1 MNAYFAAYIAIL
13 FFLLSPGVLLR
24 LPARGTRLV
33 VAVTHGIV
41 FVVALYLTK
50 HVVLR
55 LLYGMGCIYDGF
67 QDMPPQEMK
76 QPQPDMAAVE
86 AQANQPMPEMA
97 QPAERMAQ
105 VPQPMLQEQPG
116 APGKPQTLV
125 DFSGINLS
133 VVNTG
138 ASPPGSQ
145 CATGTQCSRG
155 ICINA
160 RCL

>member
-24 LPARGTRLV
+24 LPARGSRLV
-33 VAVTHGIV
+33 VAVAHGLV

-55 LLYGMGCIYDGF
+55 VLYGMGCMYEGF
-67 QDMPPQEMK
+67 QDMPPQDMPP
-76 QPQPDMAAVE
+76 QAQPDMAAVE

-97 QPAERMAQ
+97 QPAEKMAQ
-105 VPQPMLQEQPG
+105 MPQPMLQ

-133 VVNTG
+133 IVNAG

-145 CATGTQCSRG
+145 CSSGTQCARG

>member
-1 MNAYFAAYIAIL
+1 MNAYFAAYMAIL

-24 LPARGTRLV
+24 LPARGSRLV
-33 VAVTHGIV
+33 VAVTHGLV
-41 FVVALYLTK
+41 FVAALYLTK
-50 HVVLR
+50 NVVLR
-55 LLYGMGCIYDGF
+55 LLYGMGCMYEGF

-97 QPAERMAQ
+97 QPAEKIAQ
-105 VPQPMLQEQPG
+105 MPQPMLQEQPG

-133 VVNTG
+133 VVNAG

-145 CATGTQCSRG
+145 CSSGTQCSRG